1 MYPIY
6 ALVSPR
12 GGKYAG
18 GQRIYDIGLQS
29 TIKNVNYLDAWKE
42 FVTDIYK
49 PENGGIFGTKYA
61 FQSPGDILHQLVYAM
76 RIGTP
81 SLLEKSKKLVD
92 DKVGINKTA
101 TIVYAPLNLLAG
113 DMYNYLKGSDKLNEI
128 DSIDTKLKRNI
139 DAKNEYI
146 DYSTR
151 LNLDK
156 INSKKY
162 EKTTRLY

>member
-1 MYPIY
+1 M
-6 ALVSPR
+6 
-12 GGKYAG
+12 
-18 GQRIYDIGLQS
+18 
-29 TIKNVNYLDAWKE
+29 
-42 FVTDIYK
+42 TDIYK
-49 PENGGIFGTKYA
+49 PENGGIFGTKYT
-61 FQSPGDILHQLVYAM
+61 FQSPGDILNQLVYAM
-76 RIGTP
+76 HIGTTEV
-81 SLLEKSKKLVD
+81 LKKAKKLVD

-128 DSIDTKLKRNI
+128 DDIDTKLKRNV

-146 DYSTR
+146 EYSTR

-162 EKTTRLY
+162 SKIPDNIIPEGFS